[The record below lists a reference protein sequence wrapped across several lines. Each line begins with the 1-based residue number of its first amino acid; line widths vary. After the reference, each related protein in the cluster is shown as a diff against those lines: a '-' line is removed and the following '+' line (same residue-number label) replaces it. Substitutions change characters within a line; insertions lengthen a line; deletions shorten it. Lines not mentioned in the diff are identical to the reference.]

1 MRQFVVIGHD
11 APTDP
16 DAVSLS
22 DIPGA
27 GRLDLLC
34 RCVSA
39 GVFLSHGI
47 REAVRVHLVV
57 GLRPTARGAERLA
70 VAADEFTI
78 SFDADSL
85 RHLHPDE
92 RNVAARIRDALAARD
107 EAIGHMP
114 ADVSPGVELRR
125 MGLEATLDRLLDAGA
140 SADAGPTLVQLH
152 EDGAPLV
159 EAAPPSDPVFVL
171 SDHNDFAPAERDLL
185 ADLAERRVRVGP
197 KRLHADHTVSVVH
210 NWLDTDGYASY

>member
-11 APTDP
+11 VPTDS
-16 DAVSLS
+16 DAISLS

-47 REAVRVHLVV
+47 RERVKIHLVV
-57 GLRPTARGAERLA
+57 
-70 VAADEFTI
+70 ADEFTV
-78 SFDADSL
+78 SFDADAL

-92 RNVAARIRDALAARD
+92 RNIAARIRDALDASAD
-107 EAIGHMP
+107 AIGHMP

-125 MGLEATLDRLLDAGA
+125 MGLEATLDRLA
-140 SADAGPTLVQLH
+140 ADDGTIVQLH
-152 EDGAPLV
+152 EDGEPLV
-159 EAAPPSDPVFVL
+159 AVDPPADPVFVF
-171 SDHNDFAPAERDLL
+171 SDHNDFTADEAATISATAEHRI
-185 ADLAERRVRVGP
+185 RVGP
-197 KRLHADHTVSVVH
+197 ELLHADHTITVVH

>member
-11 APTDP
+11 VPTDP
-16 DAVSLS
+16 DAISLS

-34 RCVSA
+34 RCVAA

-47 REAVRVHLVV
+47 RERVRVHLVV
-57 GLRPTARGAERLA
+57 
-70 VAADEFTI
+70 ADEFTVT
-78 SFDADSL
+78 FDADSL

-92 RNVAARIRDALAARD
+92 RNVAARIRDALDAQD
-107 EAIGHMP
+107 DAIGHMP

-125 MGLEATLDRLLDAGA
+125 MGLEATLDRLLDAAGA
-140 SADAGPTLVQLH
+140 SSDPTLVQLH
-152 EDGAPLV
+152 EDGDPLV
-159 EAAPPSDPVFVL
+159 EAAPPTDPVFVL
-171 SDHNDFAPAERDLL
+171 SDHNDFTPAERDLL
-185 ADLAERRVRVGP
+185 ADRTERRVRVGP
-197 KRLHADHTVSVVH
+197 ELLHADHTVSIVH